1 MYSNLL
7 IYAPN
12 INRGGGKHLLDE
24 IIENTIFSECLFII
38 DSRNNLD
45 LKGIVNSQVITIRPK
60 LFDRLV
66 SEYTLWKASKK
77 YSNILMFGNLPPLF
91 NINKRVVIFLQN
103 RHVLEIEYLTHK
115 SLRDN
120 IKQFIEMQWF
130 KLFTRKKYEII
141 VQSETMK
148 NLLLKKIGSGNIITI
163 IAFET
168 KRFLIKGL
176 RGKKFG
182 ASKKFIYLASG
193 DLHKNHI
200 NLIEAWKILS
210 KSGINLSLTL
220 TIDEKLYPVISN
232 YIKSEINEHDLNIK
246 NVGNLNSDQISF
258 IFEESDVLIY
268 PSLMES
274 LGLPL
279 LEAKYFGLEILGSEL
294 DYIRDLVEPSQ
305 TFDPRSPKSIARAV
319 ERCIGK
325 ENTRTDIKS
334 SQYFMDYVSAK
345 N

>member
-163 IAFET
+163 IAFDT
-168 KRFLIKGL
+168 KL
-176 RGKKFG
+176 G